1 MKVKNWLIH
10 KLGGITLEDAYRE
23 RCNLIQYKQSN
34 VITYK
39 TMLMVNKELQS
50 VQEQIYDRLAFKML
64 DAVKE
69 NMEIERRDC
78 PETGMVE
85 YRATLR
91 MVKVE

>member
-1 MKVKNWLIH
+1 MNVKNWLIH

-23 RCNLIQYKQSN
+23 RHNLIQYKQSN

-50 VQEQIYDRLAFKML
+50 IQEQIYDRLAFKML
-64 DAVKE
+64 DVIKE
-69 NMEIERRDC
+69 NMEIECRDC
-78 PETGMVE
+78 PETDMVE

>member
-1 MKVKNWLIH
+1 MKVKDWLIH

-23 RCNLIQYKQSN
+23 RHNLIQYKQSN

-64 DAVKE
+64 DAIEK
-69 NMEIERRDC
+69 NMEIECRDC

-85 YRATLR
+85 YQATLR
-91 MVKVE
+91 MVKAE

>member
-1 MKVKNWLIH
+1 MKVKDWLIH

-23 RCNLIQYKQSN
+23 RHNLIQYKQSN

-64 DAVKE
+64 DVIKE
-69 NMEIERRDC
+69 NMEIECRDC

-91 MVKVE
+91 MVKIE